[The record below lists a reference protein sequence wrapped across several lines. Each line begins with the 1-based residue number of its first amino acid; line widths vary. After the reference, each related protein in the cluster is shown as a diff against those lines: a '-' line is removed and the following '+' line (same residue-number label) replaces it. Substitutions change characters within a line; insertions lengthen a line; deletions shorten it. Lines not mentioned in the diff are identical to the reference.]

1 MATEHPQHPSPG
13 WLNALERRRKQTA
26 YGLLGLGAL
35 LIVVAFVLISQY
47 HWDAVVEILACFGLG
62 LLSLVGGYVH
72 LPKEGERAA
81 TDSSASRRLVLV
93 MGGALGFFLLFIALG
108 RAVIW
113 ANYFTGGTE
122 TWQGEGSWRVWLCV
136 FLALAGLGIMFGS
149 LMLART
155 EERSNVLLRR
165 SLYGYN
171 AVLTGL
177 LLLALLAIVNIM
189 TYVYVPKVWDWTNAG
204 LYTLSSQSVSLLQHL
219 EKPLKV
225 YALLS
230 ERSGQLAD
238 DLHNL
243 MDNCQS
249 VSSKVQVE
257 YLSRD
262 RNLERLRD
270 LIRSYGLIESEGLL
284 VVYGTGSD
292 EQHQFV
298 RVQDLWEA
306 SASPRGAADAGGL
319 VFKGEEAL
327 MSAVRQLEEGKAKA
341 VIYFTQGNGELDIND
356 SSVKGI
362 DQGAGLLRD
371 RLQKAGY
378 DVKGLLF
385 SAVEGGKAPNP
396 NSTVSRKVPDDADA
410 VVIASPH
417 TRLAD
422 ESITALR
429 DYMKPADPKKKKGK
443 LVVLLDVNIRD
454 GQMVQT
460 GLESFLT
467 EFNVDVGNNRV
478 LNLRSPNPL
487 QVLVVANSGL
497 RSTNNLAA
505 AFTGVAIPMYD
516 VRTVRPRPSGVPTGG
531 TSFQAEPLLLVPVGL
546 DAWAEDNLRVEPT
559 QYVADMIEHHQK
571 ELAAKLSAE
580 SIPVAVAVT
589 ESTRPANPNDPHAF
603 MNPSS
608 DQKPRMVVFGDATF
622 ACNAAVRQGSLMGA
636 DFLASSLAWLRERPE
651 AIGIPPKKRGEY
663 QMKPDANVGR
673 MVSLPFVLM
682 SCGVIGLG
690 LGVWVVRRR

>member
-1 MATEHPQHPSPG
+1 MATEHPQQNSPG
-13 WLNALERRRKQTA
+13 WLAILDRRRKETA
-26 YGLLGLGAL
+26 YGLFGLGAL
-35 LIVVAFVLISQY
+35 LILAAVVLILQY
-47 HWDAVVEILACFGLG
+47 HRDAVVEILACFGLG
-62 LLSLVGGYVH
+62 LVSLSAGYLH
-72 LPKEGERAA
+72 LPKEGEPAA
-81 TDSSASRRLVLV
+81 ADANAGRRLVLI
-93 MGGALGFFLLFIALG
+93 MGGAFGFFLLFIALG

-113 ANYFTGGTE
+113 ASYFTGGTE
-122 TWQGEGSWRVWLCV
+122 AWQGEGSWRVWLCI

-149 LMLART
+149 LMLARS
-155 EERSNVLLRR
+155 EERTNVVLRR

-177 LLLALLAIVNIM
+177 LLLALLAIINIM

-204 LYTLSSQSVSLLQHL
+204 LYTLSPQSVNLLQHL

-230 ERSGQLAD
+230 ERGGQLAE

-243 MDNCQS
+243 MDNCQT
-249 VSSKVQVE
+249 VSNKVEVE

-270 LIRSYGLIESEGLL
+270 LTRRYGLIEAEGLL
-284 VVYGTGSD
+284 VVYGTEPD
-292 EQHQFV
+292 EQHQFI

-306 SASPRGAADAGGL
+306 SANPRGTPDSGGL
-319 VFKGEEAL
+319 VFKGEETL
-327 MSAVRQLEEGKAKA
+327 MSAVRQMEEGKAKA
-341 VIYFTQGNGELDIND
+341 VIYFTQANGELDIND
-356 SSVKGI
+356 STVKSI

-378 DVKGLLF
+378 EVKGLRF
-385 SAVEGGKAPNP
+385 SSVEGGRASNP
-396 NSTVSRKVPDDADA
+396 NIVVSRKVPDDAAA
-410 VVIASPH
+410 VVIANPQ

-422 ESITALR
+422 ESVKALR
-429 DYMKPADPKKKKGK
+429 DYMKPADSKKKKGK
-443 LVVLLDVNIRD
+443 LVVLLDVNVRD

-460 GLESFLT
+460 GLEGFLK
-467 EFNVDVGNNRV
+467 EYNVDVGNNRV
-478 LNLRSPNPL
+478 LNLRSTNPL
-487 QVLVVANSGL
+487 QVLVLANPGL
-497 RSTNNLAA
+497 RGTNNLAA
-505 AFTGVAIPMYD
+505 AFDRVPIVMYD
-516 VRTVRPRPSGVPTGG
+516 VRTVRPHPSGVPTAG
-531 TSFQAEPLLLVPVGL
+531 TNFQAQPLLQVPPGL

-559 QYVADMIEHHQK
+559 QYVNDMAEHHEK
-571 ELAAKLSAE
+571 ELAAKISPE
-580 SIPVAVAVT
+580 PIPVAVAVT
-589 ESTRPANPNDPHAF
+589 ESTRPGNPNDPHAF

-608 DQKPRMVVFGDATF
+608 DQKPRLVVFGDATF
-622 ACNAAVRQGSLMGA
+622 ACNAAVRQGNAMGA

-663 QMKPDANVGR
+663 QMKPETNVGR

>member
-1 MATEHPQHPSPG
+1 
-13 WLNALERRRKQTA
+13 
-26 YGLLGLGAL
+26 
-35 LIVVAFVLISQY
+35 
-47 HWDAVVEILACFGLG
+47 
-62 LLSLVGGYVH
+62 
-72 LPKEGERAA
+72 
-81 TDSSASRRLVLV
+81 
-93 MGGALGFFLLFIALG
+93 LLFIALG

-122 TWQGEGSWRVWLCV
+122 AWQGEGSWRVWLCV

-204 LYTLSSQSVSLLQHL
+204 LYTLSSQSVNLLQHL
-219 EKPLKV
+219 EKPLKIYTV
-225 YALLS
+225 LG
-230 ERSGQLAD
+230 ERGGQLAE

-243 MDNCQS
+243 MDNCQT
-249 VSSKVQVE
+249 VSGKVQVE

-270 LIRSYGLIESEGLL
+270 LTRRYDLIEGEGVL
-284 VVYGTGSD
+284 VVYGTEPD
-292 EQHQFV
+292 EQHQFI
-298 RVQDLWEA
+298 RLQDLWEA
-306 SASPRGAADAGGL
+306 SASPRGAAGGGGL

-327 MSAVRQLEEGKAKA
+327 MAAVRQLEEGKAKA

-356 SSVKGI
+356 STVVRGE
-362 DQGAGLLRD
+362 QGAGLLRD
-371 RLQKAGY
+371 KLQKGGY
-378 DVKGLLF
+378 EVKGLRF
-385 SAVEGGKAPNP
+385 SVVEGAKSNNP
-396 NSTVSRKVPDDADA
+396 NVVVSRKVPDDADA
-410 VVIASPH
+410 VVIADPQ

-422 ESITALR
+422 DSIKALR

-443 LVVLLDVNIRD
+443 LVVLLDVRIRED
-454 GQMVQT
+454 KMVQT

-467 EFNVDVGNNRV
+467 EFNVDVGNNRI
-478 LNLRSPNPL
+478 LNASLPNPL
-487 QVLVVANSGL
+487 QVYVVANPGL

-505 AFTGVAIPMYD
+505 AFSGEVIIMYD
-516 VRTVRPRPSGVPTGG
+516 VRTVRPRPRSNLPSGGST
-531 TSFQAEPLLLVPVGL
+531 FQAEPLLLVPPGL
-546 DAWAEDNLRVEPT
+546 NVWADENLQAEPAR
-559 QYVADMIEHHQK
+559 YVRDLREHHRK
-571 ELAAKLSAE
+571 ELAEKLSPE
-580 SIPVAVAVT
+580 PIPVAVAVT
-589 ESTRPANPNDPHAF
+589 ESTRPVNPNDPHAF
-603 MNPSS
+603 MNPAS
-608 DQKPRMVVFGDATF
+608 DQKPRLVVFGDATF
-622 ACNAAVRQGSLMGA
+622 ACNAAVRQGNLMGA

-663 QMKPDANVGR
+663 QMKPDTNVGR